1 MKTFYF
7 HSSSGL
13 VPPRIVASDGTTVNE
28 GDSFR
33 LICDH
38 SGSTPVMLVN
48 WLVNG
53 SVVTN
58 DQSSQLQILEVRD
71 TLQFTNISRNYSGE
85 YNCTIE
91 DDRGDTISS
100 GETII
105 IQCKSSSSVVRAEE
119 DVRRQGGR
127 RGGREEGGAKRE
139 REGRGERE
147 RVLRRT
153 EN

>member
-1 MKTFYF
+1 VTKIFYF
-7 HSSSGL
+7 LSSGL
-13 VPPRIVASDGTTVNE
+13 VPPRIVASDGTTVDE

-38 SGSTPVMLVN
+38 SGSDPVTMVN
-48 WLVNG
+48 WLVNE
-53 SVVTN
+53 SVVMN
-58 DQSSQLQILEVRD
+58 DQSSQLQILVRD

-100 GETII
+100 GETIV
-105 IQCKSSSSVVRAEE
+105 IQCRSSSSVVRGEE

-127 RGGREEGGAKRE
+127 RGGRGGE
-139 REGRGERE
+139 REGGC
-147 RVLRRT
+147 
-153 EN
+153 

>member
-13 VPPRIVASDGTTVNE
+13 VPPRIVAPDGTTVNE

-38 SGSTPVMLVN
+38 STSAPVMLVN

-53 SVVTN
+53 SMVTN
-58 DQSSQLQILEVRD
+58 DQSSQLQIQFRD

-91 DDRGDTISS
+91 DDRGDAISS
-100 GETII
+100 GETIV
-105 IQCKSSSSVVRAEE
+105 IQCRSSSSVVRGEE

-127 RGGREEGGAKRE
+127 RGGREEGGGKRE
-139 REGRGERE
+139 REGGKGRERE
-147 RVLRRT
+147 GV
-153 EN
+153 EED

>member
-7 HSSSGL
+7 LSSGL

-33 LICDH
+33 LTCDH
-38 SGSTPVMLVN
+38 SGSDPVTLVY

-58 DQSSQLQILEVRD
+58 DQSSQLQVPFTD

-85 YNCTIE
+85 YNCTIQ

-100 GETII
+100 AETIV
-105 IQCKSSSSVVRAEE
+105 IQCRSSSSVVRGVEG
-119 DVRRQGGR
+119 VRRQGGR
-127 RGGREEGGAKRE
+127 RGGREEGGAERE

-153 EN
+153 ED